1 MFFDEADSLF
11 SKRTEVSSSND
22 KYANAETSYLL
33 QKIEEYSGVSVLA
46 TNNMQ
51 NFDAAFKRRITYM
64 IPVERPDEEERLKI
78 WKSVFPED
86 APLDKKLNLKKLAE
100 QADLSGS
107 QIKSAALHASYLA
120 AQRGSSIGMN
130 ELVEAVELEYKKEGR
145 LTDRVVI

>member
-1 MFFDEADSLF
+1 MEGY
-11 SKRTEVSSSND
+11 R
-22 KYANAETSYLL
+22 
-33 QKIEEYSGVSVLA
+33 GVSILA
-46 TNNMQ
+46 TNIAQ

-64 IPVERPDEEERLKI
+64 IPVERPDETERLKI

-86 APLDKKLNLKKLAE
+86 APLDKMLNLKKLAE

-145 LTDRVVI
+145 LTDSF